1 MKIGVNMSINVSKI
15 DKARLFE
22 GKQGK
27 YLDVITFIDID
38 EVGKYGHNGM
48 VVEGITKE
56 EKDAGGQGTILGN
69 AKVFWR
75 DDGKP
80 VAGKEQG
87 GQQQAPAQPAPNTDY
102 DDDIPF

>member
-38 EVGKYGHNGM
+38 EVGQYGDNGM

-69 AKVFWR
+69 SKVFWR

-87 GQQQAPAQPAPNTDY
+87 GQQAPAQQAPNGFEDSTDV
-102 DDDIPF
+102 PF

>member
-27 YLDVITFIDID
+27 YLDVITFIDVD
-38 EVGKYGHNGM
+38 EVGQYGDNGM

-56 EKDAGGQGTILGN
+56 EKTLE
-69 AKVFWR
+69 
-75 DDGKP
+75 GK
-80 VAGKEQG
+80 AL
-87 GQQQAPAQPAPNTDY
+87 
-102 DDDIPF
+102 F